1 MAFLFFT
8 LESRA
13 CKRLSSMTVLSRP
26 TYSDVRVAFGKQL
39 SEIQRWV
46 ATVGVGQDGHAM
58 PQQCAWARRL
68 LRCKTSRIQKCFTAH
83 YQLTSWQRTATS
95 LHLVHGVCHFE
106 KSNAR
111 HWPTMVAPPLAS
123 APLALSLGAP
133 PLRASTPVLLPVAI
147 PRAS

>member
-1 MAFLFFT
+1 MTMAFLFFT

-58 PQQCAWARRL
+58 RQQRAWARRL
-68 LRCKTSRIQKCFTAH
+68 LRCQTSRIQKCFTAH
-83 YQLTSWQRTATS
+83 YQLTRWQQTAAS
-95 LHLVHGVCHFE
+95 LRLAHGVCHFE
-106 KSNAR
+106 KR
-111 HWPTMVAPPLAS
+111 
-123 APLALSLGAP
+123 ALDIGL
-133 PLRASTPVLLPVAI
+133 
-147 PRAS
+147 